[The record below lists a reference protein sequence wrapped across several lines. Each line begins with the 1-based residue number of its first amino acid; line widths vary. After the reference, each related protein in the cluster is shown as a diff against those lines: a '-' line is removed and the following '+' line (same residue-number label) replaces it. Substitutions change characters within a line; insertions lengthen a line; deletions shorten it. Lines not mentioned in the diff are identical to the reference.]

1 MKKSGI
7 ELIAEERQRQIEK
20 EGWTSNHDSQ
30 HDVDT
35 LAIAASCYAL
45 PFYLRE
51 TDKNKVPKN
60 WPFADNWWKPENKY
74 PSEAFS
80 DRIREL
86 QKAGALIAAEIDK
99 LQRGGR

>member
-1 MKKSGI
+1 M
-7 ELIAEERQRQIEK
+7 
-20 EGWTSNHDSQ
+20 Q

-51 TDKNKVPKN
+51 TNNKGYPKN
-60 WPFADNWWKPENKY
+60 WPLGYKYWKPESKY
-74 PSEAFS
+74 PSEGFM

-99 LQRGGR
+99 LQRGGN